1 MVVENYLFSTAGGF
15 LLGAISGY
23 ALKRIIRIAAV
34 IIGAFFLGL
43 IFLAYRGWVHP
54 DWPIIQSQTYSGI
67 MNASQV
73 AQQYLQSTVNHLA
86 SNPHF
91 MNGQGMMVTAGV
103 GFLPGLIIG
112 LRH

>member
-1 MVVENYLFSTAGGF
+1 MVVENYLFSAAGGF

-54 DWPIIQSQTYSGI
+54 DWQNIQTQTYSGI
-67 MNASQV
+67 MNASQA
-73 AQQYLQSTVNHLA
+73 AQQYLQSTAHHLT
-86 SNPHF
+86 SNVD
-91 MNGQGMMVTAGV
+91 GQEGLMIMAGV

>member
-1 MVVENYLFSTAGGF
+1 MVVENYLFSAAGWF

-43 IFLAYRGWVHP
+43 IFLAYRGWIQPEWNV
-54 DWPIIQSQTYSGI
+54 IQSQTYNGI
-67 MNASQV
+67 MNASQT
-73 AQQYLQSTVNHLA
+73 AQQYLQSTANHLT
-86 SNPHF
+86 SNVD
-91 MNGQGMMVTAGV
+91 GQDLMVTAGV